1 MSVSLPNTYSAERPL
16 RRRAGTVLLDI
27 EGTIS
32 PVSFVRDTLF
42 PYSKARLKGYVAAN
56 RNDPLVQDIL
66 ADATALASG
75 TDAVSALI
83 DWHERD
89 IKAPPLKKL
98 QGLIWEDGYRSGVLR
113 SALFPG
119 VLPAL
124 EQWKASGLP
133 LYVYSS
139 GSVHAQH
146 LFFEFNREGDLRPLL
161 SGYFDT
167 EIGPKTA
174 ALSYLRIAEEI
185 RKAPRDILF
194 LSDNAE
200 ELAAAR
206 SAGLEVIQIV
216 KDSTPPST
224 DFIQVSD
231 YGSLSIAPAEQ
242 SAARAAIPA
251 T

>member
-1 MSVSLPNTYSAERPL
+1 MSVSQPNTDGAERPL
-16 RRRAGTVLLDI
+16 RLCAGAVLLDI

-32 PVSFVRDTLF
+32 PVSFVRHTLF
-42 PYSKARLKGYVAAN
+42 PYSKARLKNYVAAN

-66 ADATALASG
+66 AEATALASS

-113 SALFPG
+113 SPLFPG
-119 VLPAL
+119 VLSAL
-124 EQWKASGLP
+124 ERWKASGLP
-133 LYVYSS
+133 LYIYSS
-139 GSVHAQH
+139 GSVQAQH

-174 ALSYLRIAEEI
+174 ALSYLRISEEI
-185 RKAPRDILF
+185 RKAARDILF

-206 SAGLEVIQIV
+206 SAGVQVIQIV
-216 KDSTPPST
+216 KELTPPSA
-224 DFIQVSD
+224 DFNQVSD
-231 YGSLSIAPAEQ
+231 YDRLDIAQAAQ
-242 SAARAAIPA
+242 STARAVIPA

>member
-1 MSVSLPNTYSAERPL
+1 MSVSQPNTDGAVRPFRL
-16 RRRAGTVLLDI
+16 CAGAVLLDI

-42 PYSKARLKGYVAAN
+42 PYSKARLKDYIAAN
-56 RNDPLVQDIL
+56 RNEPLVQDVL
-66 ADATALASG
+66 AEATALSDG
-75 TDAVSALI
+75 TGAVSALI

-98 QGLIWEDGYRSGVLR
+98 QGMIWEDGYRSGVLR
-113 SALFPG
+113 SPLFPG
-119 VLPAL
+119 VLAAL
-124 EQWKASGLP
+124 ERWKASRLP
-133 LYVYSS
+133 LYIYSS
-139 GSVHAQH
+139 GSVQAQH

-185 RKAPRDILF
+185 RKAPSDILF
-194 LSDNAE
+194 LSDNSE
-200 ELAAAR
+200 ELTAAR

-216 KDSTPPST
+216 KDSTPTSA

-231 YGSLSIAPAEQ
+231 YSRLTIVPAEQ
-242 SAARAAIPA
+242 SAARAVIPA

>member
-1 MSVSLPNTYSAERPL
+1 MSVSLPRTSGAERPS
-16 RRRAGTVLLDI
+16 RICAGAVLLDI

-42 PYSKARLKGYVAAN
+42 PYSKARLKDYVAAN
-56 RNDPLVQDIL
+56 SNDPLVQDIL

-98 QGLIWEDGYRSGVLR
+98 QGLIWEDGYRSGALR

-124 EQWKASGLP
+124 EQWKVAGLP
-133 LYVYSS
+133 LYIYSS
-139 GSVHAQH
+139 GSVQAQR
-146 LFFEFNREGDLRPLL
+146 LFFEFNLEGDLRPLL

-185 RKAPRDILF
+185 RKAPRHILF
-194 LSDNAE
+194 LSDNSE

-216 KDSTPPST
+216 KDSTLPSP

-231 YGSLSIAPAEQ
+231 YGRLTISPAEQ
-242 SAARAAIPA
+242 SAARADIPA